1 MLDRKSGDELT
12 RNFWTA
18 KFWGDSFWGDGNK
31 CLLISDGAKMQT
43 KEAILLKLH
52 LVNRCVCSGHG
63 CKHRWRDTSSRRD
76 SKAAATP
83 EVHQPGWDLGKAA
96 LPSVELSACAAGM
109 PTGREALSGSS
120 PVENLLSSAIIYCFY
135 NLEDGPWFLYVS
147 AFLDLWGFWLLLL
160 LLLDLQEGCP
170 IERRSPHN
178 HIGIIEITRNILS
191 PISQGLPSL

>member
-12 RNFWTA
+12 RNFRIA

-52 LVNRCVCSGHG
+52 LVNPCACSGHG

-109 PTGREALSGSS
+109 PTGREPLSGSS

-135 NLEDGPWFLYVS
+135 NLEDGPCDSCTFQLS
-147 AFLDLWGFWLLLL
+147 CTCGAF
-160 LLLDLQEGCP
+160 GCCCCCW
-170 IERRSPHN
+170 ISRRAVQLREDRH
-178 HIGIIEITRNILS
+178 TTT
-191 PISQGLPSL
+191 